1 MSTRKSGILLHITSL
16 PSNYGI
22 GTLGKDAYKFIDW
35 MKKSK
40 LKIWQV
46 LPLVPTNYGDS
57 PYQSVCSTA
66 LNYYLIDLDILKK
79 KKLLK
84 TDDIKGKILY
94 QRRNRVD
101 YSLMFNN
108 KIDILRIAFKR
119 FNKNDTSFKY
129 FIKKK
134 EYEDFSIFMT
144 IKELTSFEAW
154 NKWPTNFKTY
164 SLELIKFIKKNY
176 YDKYLFWQWTQF
188 EFLNQW
194 KPLKKYA
201 NKNGIEIMG
210 DMPLYVAYD
219 SVEVWKNPEMFML
232 HEDKSLDLVA
242 GCPPDCFTDD
252 GQLWGNPVYNWKYMK
267 KTNYSWWNH
276 RIKSS
281 FKLFDILRIDHFRG
295 FEQFYAIKAFYT
307 NARIGEWLD
316 GPSFDFFKDKLEYKI
331 VAEDLGLI
339 DNRVHQLMKQV
350 KYPGM
355 KNLEFAFDGN
365 STNEHKP
372 SNYTTNFVVYTGT
385 HDNMPLYQYLKDMP
399 SSQLS
404 TLKKDLSYEAS
415 LLGLKPNF
423 SSIKSITR
431 SIIELG
437 FASIAD
443 TVIIP
448 IQDYLCLN
456 GDSRMNLPGTV
467 STNNWSYRINKNNLS
482 DKLSSWIKEMNENYS
497 R

>member
-84 TDDIKGKILY
+84 TDDIKEKILY
-94 QRRNRVD
+94 QRKNRVD

-201 NKNGIEIMG
+201 NKNSIEIMG